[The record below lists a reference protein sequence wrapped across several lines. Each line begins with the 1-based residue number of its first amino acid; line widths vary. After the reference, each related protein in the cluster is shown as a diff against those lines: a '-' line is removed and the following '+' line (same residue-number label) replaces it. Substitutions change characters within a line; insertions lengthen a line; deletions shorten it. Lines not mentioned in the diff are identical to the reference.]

1 MLRKCI
7 IAMQKQQVPKIVIQ
21 ARRPVRSVGCSFSYV
36 FLISCLVC
44 KMSENGEKYPP
55 YFSRFHD
62 DVFRSVKICKGVC
75 TYVLYTTVILLLPS
89 ATPFQLSP
97 FLSGFMFWCSSS
109 LCALAIVRAQNY
121 CFCLL
126 FSCWDLETGCP
137 WPFACTC
144 QRWRKCCS
152 FL

>member
-1 MLRKCI
+1 MLRKCK

-21 ARRPVRSVGCSFSYV
+21 AKRPVRSVDCSFSYV

-44 KMSENGEKYPP
+44 KMSENGGKHPP

-62 DVFRSVKICKGVC
+62 DILRSVKIFKGVC
-75 TYVLYTTVILLLPS
+75 TYVRCTTVILPLPQ

-97 FLSGFMFWCSSS
+97 FLPEFMFWRSSS
-109 LCALAIVRAQNY
+109 LCALVIVRAQNY

-137 WPFACTC
+137 WPFTCTC
-144 QRWRKCCS
+144 QRCRKCCS